1 MDGRSGQVGTILSE
15 ARLRKGLTLADIAS
29 STKVSTR
36 YLKALEHDAFSELPS
51 KIHALGFARAFANC
65 VCIDAD
71 EIADAVRACLNKSG
85 DGQGASDIRH
95 ERKRRGRPVANMIGA
110 ARSFFSL

>member
-1 MDGRSGQVGTILSE
+1 MDGRNGQVGTILSE
-15 ARLRKGLTLADIAS
+15 ARLRQGLTLADIAS

-36 YLKALEHDAFSELPS
+36 YLEALEHDAFSELPS

-71 EIADAVRACLNKSG
+71 EIADAVRARLGKS

-110 ARSFFSL
+110 ARSFLSL